1 MTTVSHV
8 KSRPAAVPE
17 QRGFI
22 DEYGN
27 WVALKDPWTAAFLA
41 WLIPGLGHWYQGRRA
56 KAILF
61 FVCIM
66 GLFVYGCYLGSR
78 RDLGYARVVYVS
90 FRQGDMRLYYLCQL
104 GVGIPAMPALVQSAR
119 MRQGKSPLWNHF
131 MAPPRLG
138 TDDGEPPTLSRLCY
152 EFHSYFDLGSLYTAI
167 AGLLNLLV
175 VFDAFS
181 GPIFPESPGHKK
193 EKSESQE
200 ESGTT
205 TEESAAK
212 R

>member
-1 MTTVSHV
+1 MKTVSQT
-8 KSRPAAVPE
+8 KSRPTVSVE
-17 QRGFI
+17 QRGFT

-41 WLIPGLGHWYQGRRA
+41 WLLPGLGHWYQGRWA

-61 FVCIM
+61 FVCIT

-78 RDLGYARVVYVS
+78 HDLGYARVVYAS
-90 FRQGDMRLYYLCQL
+90 FRPGDMRLYYLCQV
-104 GVGIPAMPALVQSAR
+104 GVGLPALPALVQSAR
-119 MRQGKSPLWNHF
+119 VRQGKAPLWNYF

-138 TDDGEPPTLSRLCY
+138 TDDGDPPTLSRLCY
-152 EFHSYFDLGSLYTAI
+152 ELHSYFDLGSLYTAI

-181 GPIFPESPGHKK
+181 GPIFPETSARRE
-193 EKSESQE
+193 EKAELRNESSDAVPE
-200 ESGTT
+200 TT
-205 TEESAAK
+205 AK
-212 R
+212 Q

>member
-1 MTTVSHV
+1 MVTASHL
-8 KSRPAAVPE
+8 KSRSLQATE
-17 QRGFI
+17 QPGFF

-27 WVALKDPWTAAFLA
+27 WVVLKDPWTAAFLA
-41 WLIPGLGHWYQGRRA
+41 WLIPGLGHWYQARRA

-78 RDLGYARVVYVS
+78 KDLGYARVVYAS
-90 FRQGDMRLYYLCQL
+90 FRQGDMRLYYLCQI
-104 GVGIPAMPALVQSAR
+104 GVGLPAMPALVQSAR
-119 MRQGKSPLWNHF
+119 VRQGKTPLWNHF

-138 TDDGEPPTLSRLCY
+138 TDDGNPPTLSRLCY
-152 EFHSYFDLGSLYTAI
+152 ELHSYFDLGSLYTAI

-181 GPIFPESPGHKK
+181 GPIFPEPSGGSG
-193 EKSESQE
+193 EKAKRQE
-200 ESGTT
+200 ESADTT
-205 TEESAAK
+205 KGQSAA

>member
-1 MTTVSHV
+1 M
-8 KSRPAAVPE
+8 PE

-22 DEYGN
+22 DENGN
-27 WVALKDPWTAAFLA
+27 WVVLKDPWTAAFLA
-41 WLIPGLGHWYQGRRA
+41 WLIPGLGHWYQGRRE

-61 FVCIM
+61 FVCVM
-66 GLFVYGCYLGSR
+66 GLFIYGCYLGSR

-104 GVGIPAMPALVQSAR
+104 GVGVPAMPALVQSAR
-119 MRQGKSPLWNHF
+119 IRQGKAPLWNHF

-138 TDDGEPPTLSRLCY
+138 TDDGDPPTLSRLCY
-152 EFHSYFDLGSLYTAI
+152 ELHSYFDLGSLYTAI

-181 GPIFPESPGHKK
+181 GPIFPEPPKHKK
-193 EKSESQE
+193 EKLESQAESVTAAE
-200 ESGTT
+200 EST
-205 TEESAAK
+205 AK